1 MDENI
6 KKELD
11 QLGDIIDAKIEK
23 ATGQAME
30 NSEKKA
36 DESLKREIDNLL
48 NKFNERIDSVEVAQ
62 KKNATAAEAKMSFR
76 SGITKAINEG
86 ALDAFRKGQSSAA
99 SFEVKS
105 NIINKN
111 DMTIAADFT
120 GDVIPPERVAGYKFD
135 PSRSFHVR
143 SILPVG
149 NTSSDVVRYVK
160 ESGYSDGSAAKAE
173 GATLGQSDFDMQ
185 AVSTP
190 VEKLGAFFRIS
201 EEMMDSTPQLAS
213 YLSARA
219 PEKLL
224 AVEDT
229 QVIDGDGSAPNLTGI
244 YTNATSFSAGAF
256 ASAISNANE
265 FDCIVVALN
274 QLALANY
281 TADYILMNPSDFHK
295 ILLLKS
301 SQAEYLIK
309 DYQQGLVP
317 RISGVPII
325 PTTAITSDKY
335 LVGNFGVGAQLW
347 VKDNVSLSFHKEDG
361 TNIRDGFVTARIQ
374 ERICVTP
381 YLPNAFVA
389 GDFSADKTSIG
400 A

>member
-11 QLGDIIDAKIEK
+11 QLGNIIDEKIEK

-30 NSEKKA
+30 SSEKKA
-36 DESLKREIDNLL
+36 DETLKREINNLV
-48 NKFNERIDSVEVAQ
+48 NKFNERMDSVEVAQ
-62 KKNATAAEAKMSFR
+62 KKNAAANESKLSFK
-76 SGITKAINEG
+76 GGMTKAINEG
-86 ALDAFRKGQSSAA
+86 ALEAFRNGSANAA
-99 SFEVKS
+99 SFEIKA
-105 NIINKN
+105 
-111 DMTIAADFT
+111 DMTIGADFT
-120 GDVIPPERVAGYKFD
+120 GDVIPPERVAGYKYD
-135 PSRSFHVR
+135 PARQFHMR
-143 SILPVG
+143 QILPVG

-160 ESGYSDGSAAKAE
+160 ESGYSDGSAPKNE

-190 VEKLGAFFRIS
+190 VEKIGAYFRIS
-201 EEMMDSTPQLAS
+201 EEMMDSTPQLTS

-229 QVIDGDGSAPNLTGI
+229 QIIDGSGVAPNLTGI
-244 YTNATSFSAGAF
+244 YTNATAFAAGAF
-256 ASAISNANE
+256 AGAVSNPNE
-265 FDCIVVALN
+265 FDVLVVALN

-281 TADYILMNPSDFHK
+281 NADYILMNPSDFHK

-317 RISGVPII
+317 RIAGVPII
-325 PTTAITSDKY
+325 STTAINSDKY
-335 LVGNFGVGAQLW
+335 LVGNFGQGSQLW

-389 GDFSADKTSIG
+389 GDFSVDKAAI
-400 A
+400 